1 MMEELDTARRNRNAT
16 SIREVAPGAIPRW
29 LRLGWRDFRQAGW
42 PSLMHGLIVTG
53 MSVLIIEIA
62 LLFWPLLPG
71 AVSGF
76 LIVGPVLAT
85 GLYALSRKQEQG
97 QPTSRHDVIHAWRHG
112 TRCLIRFG
120 LLLVFVATLWVLVS
134 MVLFHYFVSAEI
146 AGPLDF
152 LHYVFQ
158 QDDSIFLLWTLLAGL
173 VAAVIFA
180 VTVVSVPLLVDRD
193 VTTPVA
199 LATSVRAVAE
209 NPLTMAAW
217 ALFILVA
224 TGFSVATFMIG
235 FIVIYPVIGHASW
248 HVYRDVVDASHL
260 PPRQALRGPCSD

>member
-1 MMEELDTARRNRNAT
+1 
-16 SIREVAPGAIPRW
+16 
-29 LRLGWRDFRQAGW
+29 
-42 PSLMHGLIVTG
+42 
-53 MSVLIIEIA
+53 
-62 LLFWPLLPG
+62 
-71 AVSGF
+71 
-76 LIVGPVLAT
+76 
-85 GLYALSRKQEQG
+85 
-97 QPTSRHDVIHAWRHG
+97 
-112 TRCLIRFG
+112 
-120 LLLVFVATLWVLVS
+120 
-134 MVLFHYFVSAEI
+134 
-146 AGPLDF
+146 
-152 LHYVFQ
+152 
-158 QDDSIFLLWTLLAGL
+158 
-173 VAAVIFA
+173 
-180 VTVVSVPLLVDRD
+180 VVSVPLLVDRD